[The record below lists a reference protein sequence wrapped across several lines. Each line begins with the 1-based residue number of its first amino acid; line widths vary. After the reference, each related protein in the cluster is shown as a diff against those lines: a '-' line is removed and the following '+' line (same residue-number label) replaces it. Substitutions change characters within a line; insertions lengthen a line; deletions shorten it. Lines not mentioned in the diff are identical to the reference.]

1 MHRIEE
7 EPVTLANET
16 PTTQK
21 PSRTAKEQAEIALK
35 AAAEGRWKDAS
46 EANAAILAL
55 GDAIKVEERVEA
67 QNRLAKCLWELGDLA
82 GSKKE
87 YQTTLAL
94 DPLNRIAERNL
105 ERLKGLI
112 KQVGKKTSASS
123 EGATTPAGIFIQEAG
138 TTGFAAL
145 THVADAGTLAQVN
158 PGDAV
163 ELIVLGN
170 RLIAK
175 ANGVEIGRVEP
186 RIAARLVKLI
196 GDGNTYTSGI
206 TSISGGD
213 IRIIIREEHV
223 SAGNVGK
230 VSFPTATRT
239 SDERPYTKGSFF
251 REDEG
256 FSDDD
261 EESYEEETPIVERPS
276 VEPPEKTSDDA
287 FLPESEEAGSNDE

>member
-1 MHRIEE
+1 M
-7 EPVTLANET
+7 TLANES
-16 PTTQK
+16 PTQK
-21 PSRTAKEQAEIALK
+21 PGRAARDHADVALK
-35 AAAEGRWKDAS
+35 AAAEGRWQEAADANR
-46 EANAAILAL
+46 AVLAFAAE
-55 GDAIKVEERVEA
+55 IKVEERIEA

-87 YQTTLAL
+87 YQVTLTL

-112 KQVGKKTSASS
+112 KQVGKKTTPSS

-138 TTGFAAL
+138 TTGFAHL
-145 THVADAGTLAQVN
+145 TNVADVATLAQVN

-163 ELIVLGN
+163 ELITLSN

-186 RIAARLVKLI
+186 RIAARLLKLI
-196 GDGNTYTSGI
+196 ADGNVYSAGI

-213 IRIIIREEHV
+213 IRIIIREESV
-223 SAGNVGK
+223 SAKNLGK

-239 SDERPYTKGSFF
+239 NDERPYTKGSFF

-261 EESYEEETPIVERPS
+261 DDDTYEDDAPVADRITA
-276 VEPPEKTSDDA
+276 EPPEKTADDA
-287 FLPESEEAGSNDE
+287 FLPESEEAGTSEE

>member
-1 MHRIEE
+1 
-7 EPVTLANET
+7 VTLVNES
-16 PTTQK
+16 PTQK
-21 PSRTAKEQAEIALK
+21 PGRAARDHADVALK
-35 AAAEGRWKDAS
+35 AAAEGRWQEAADANR
-46 EANAAILAL
+46 AVLAFAAE
-55 GDAIKVEERVEA
+55 IKVEERIEA

-87 YQTTLAL
+87 YQVTLTL

-112 KQVGKKTSASS
+112 KQVGKKTTPSS

-138 TTGFAAL
+138 TTGFAHL
-145 THVADAGTLAQVN
+145 TNVADVATLAQVN

-163 ELIVLGN
+163 ELLTLSN

-186 RIAARLVKLI
+186 RIAARLLKLI
-196 GDGNTYTSGI
+196 ADGNVYSAGI

-213 IRIIIREEHV
+213 IRIIIREESV
-223 SAGNVGK
+223 SAKNLGK

-239 SDERPYTKGSFF
+239 NDERPYTKGSFF

-261 EESYEEETPIVERPS
+261 DDDTYEDDAPVADRVTA
-276 VEPPEKTSDDA
+276 EPPEKTADDA
-287 FLPESEEAGSNDE
+287 FLPESEEAGSSEE

>member
-1 MHRIEE
+1 MKEE
-7 EPVTLANET
+7 NVTLANES
-16 PTTQK
+16 PTQK
-21 PSRTAKEQAEIALK
+21 PGRAARDHADVALK
-35 AAAEGRWKDAS
+35 AAAEGRWQEAADANR
-46 EANAAILAL
+46 AVLAFAAE
-55 GDAIKVEERVEA
+55 IKVEERIEA

-87 YQTTLAL
+87 YQVTLTL

-112 KQVGKKTSASS
+112 KQVGKKTTPSS

-138 TTGFAAL
+138 TTGFAHL
-145 THVADAGTLAQVN
+145 TNVADVATLAQVN

-163 ELIVLGN
+163 ELLTLSN
-170 RLIAK
+170 RLVAK

-186 RIAARLVKLI
+186 RIAARLLKLI
-196 GDGNTYTSGI
+196 ADGNVYSAGI

-213 IRIIIREEHV
+213 IRIIIREESV
-223 SAGNVGK
+223 SAKNLGK

-239 SDERPYTKGSFF
+239 NDERPYTKGSFF

-261 EESYEEETPIVERPS
+261 DDDTHEDETPVADR
-276 VEPPEKTSDDA
+276 VTAEPPEKTADDA
-287 FLPESEEAGSNDE
+287 FLPESEEAGTSEE

>member
-1 MHRIEE
+1 
-7 EPVTLANET
+7 VTLANES
-16 PTTQK
+16 PTQK
-21 PSRTAKEQAEIALK
+21 PGRAARDHADVALK
-35 AAAEGRWKDAS
+35 AAAEGRWQEAADANR
-46 EANAAILAL
+46 AVLAFAAE
-55 GDAIKVEERVEA
+55 IKVEERIEA

-87 YQTTLAL
+87 YQVTLTL

-112 KQVGKKTSASS
+112 KQVGKKTTPSS

-138 TTGFAAL
+138 TTGFAHL
-145 THVADAGTLAQVN
+145 TNVADVATLAQVN

-163 ELIVLGN
+163 ELLTLSN

-186 RIAARLVKLI
+186 RIAARLLKLI
-196 GDGNTYTSGI
+196 ADGNAYSAGI

-213 IRIIIREEHV
+213 IRIIIREESV
-223 SAGNVGK
+223 SAKNIGK

-239 SDERPYTKGSFF
+239 NDERPYTKGSFF

-261 EESYEEETPIVERPS
+261 DDDTYEDDAPVADRVTA
-276 VEPPEKTSDDA
+276 EPPEKTADDA
-287 FLPESEEAGSNDE
+287 FLPESEEVGTSEE

>member
-1 MHRIEE
+1 M
-7 EPVTLANET
+7 TLVNES
-16 PTTQK
+16 PTQK
-21 PSRTAKEQAEIALK
+21 PGRAARDHADVALK
-35 AAAEGRWKDAS
+35 AAAEGRWQEAADANR
-46 EANAAILAL
+46 AVLAFAAE
-55 GDAIKVEERVEA
+55 IKVEERIEA

-87 YQTTLAL
+87 YQVTLTL

-112 KQVGKKTSASS
+112 KQVGKKTTPSS

-138 TTGFAAL
+138 TTGFAHL
-145 THVADAGTLAQVN
+145 TNVADVATLAQVN

-163 ELIVLGN
+163 ELLTLSN

-186 RIAARLVKLI
+186 RIAARLLKLI
-196 GDGNTYTSGI
+196 ADGNVYSAGI

-213 IRIIIREEHV
+213 IRIIIREESV
-223 SAGNVGK
+223 SAKNLGK

-239 SDERPYTKGSFF
+239 NDERPYTKGSFF

-261 EESYEEETPIVERPS
+261 DDDTYEDDAPVVDRVTA
-276 VEPPEKTSDDA
+276 EPPEKTADDA
-287 FLPESEEAGSNDE
+287 FLPESEEAGSSEE

>member
-1 MHRIEE
+1 M
-7 EPVTLANET
+7 TLANES
-16 PTTQK
+16 PTQK
-21 PSRTAKEQAEIALK
+21 PGRAARDHADVALK
-35 AAAEGRWKDAS
+35 AAAEGRWQEAADANR
-46 EANAAILAL
+46 AVLAFAAE
-55 GDAIKVEERVEA
+55 IKVEERIEA

-87 YQTTLAL
+87 YQVTLTL

-112 KQVGKKTSASS
+112 KQVGKKTTPSS

-138 TTGFAAL
+138 TTGFAHL
-145 THVADAGTLAQVN
+145 TNVADVATLAQVN

-163 ELIVLGN
+163 ELLTLSN

-175 ANGVEIGRVEP
+175 ANGIEIGRVEP
-186 RIAARLVKLI
+186 RIAARLLKLI
-196 GDGNTYTSGI
+196 ADGNVYSAGI

-213 IRIIIREEHV
+213 IRIIIREESV
-223 SAGNVGK
+223 SAKNLGK

-239 SDERPYTKGSFF
+239 NDERPYTKGSFF

-261 EESYEEETPIVERPS
+261 DDDTYEDETPVADR
-276 VEPPEKTSDDA
+276 VTAEPPEKTADDA
-287 FLPESEEAGSNDE
+287 FLPESEEAGTSEE

>member
-1 MHRIEE
+1 M
-7 EPVTLANET
+7 TLVNES
-16 PTTQK
+16 PTQK
-21 PSRTAKEQAEIALK
+21 PGRAARDHADVALK
-35 AAAEGRWKDAS
+35 AAAEGRWQEAADANR
-46 EANAAILAL
+46 AVLAFAAE
-55 GDAIKVEERVEA
+55 IKVEERIEA

-87 YQTTLAL
+87 YQVTLTL

-112 KQVGKKTSASS
+112 KQVGKKTTPSS

-138 TTGFAAL
+138 TTGFAHL
-145 THVADAGTLAQVN
+145 TNVADVATLAQVN

-163 ELIVLGN
+163 ELLTLSN

-186 RIAARLVKLI
+186 RIAARLLKLI
-196 GDGNTYTSGI
+196 ADGNVYSAGI

-213 IRIIIREEHV
+213 IRIIIREESV
-223 SAGNVGK
+223 SAKNLGK

-239 SDERPYTKGSFF
+239 NDERPYTKGSFF

-261 EESYEEETPIVERPS
+261 DDDTYEDDAPVADRVTA
-276 VEPPEKTSDDA
+276 EPPEKTADDA
-287 FLPESEEAGSNDE
+287 FLPESEEVGTSEE

>member
-1 MHRIEE
+1 MKEE
-7 EPVTLANET
+7 NVTLANES
-16 PTTQK
+16 PTQK
-21 PSRTAKEQAEIALK
+21 PGRAARDHADVALK
-35 AAAEGRWKDAS
+35 AAAEGRWQEAADANR
-46 EANAAILAL
+46 AVLAFAAE
-55 GDAIKVEERVEA
+55 IKVEERIEA

-87 YQTTLAL
+87 YQVTLTL

-112 KQVGKKTSASS
+112 KQVGKKTTPSS

-138 TTGFAAL
+138 TTGFAHL
-145 THVADAGTLAQVN
+145 TNVADVATLAQVN

-163 ELIVLGN
+163 ELLTLSN

-175 ANGVEIGRVEP
+175 ANGIEIGRVEP
-186 RIAARLVKLI
+186 RIAARLLKLI
-196 GDGNTYTSGI
+196 ADGNIYSAGI

-213 IRIIIREEHV
+213 IRIIIREESV
-223 SAGNVGK
+223 SAKNLGK

-239 SDERPYTKGSFF
+239 NDERPYTKGSFF

-261 EESYEEETPIVERPS
+261 DDDTYEDDAPVADRVTA
-276 VEPPEKTSDDA
+276 EPPEKTADDA
-287 FLPESEEAGSNDE
+287 FLPESEEAGSSEE

>member
-1 MHRIEE
+1 MKEE
-7 EPVTLANET
+7 NVTLANES
-16 PTTQK
+16 PTQK
-21 PSRTAKEQAEIALK
+21 PGRAARDHADVALK
-35 AAAEGRWKDAS
+35 AAAEGRWQEAADANR
-46 EANAAILAL
+46 AVLAFAAE
-55 GDAIKVEERVEA
+55 IKVEERIEA

-87 YQTTLAL
+87 YQVTLTL

-112 KQVGKKTSASS
+112 KQVGKKTTPSS

-138 TTGFAAL
+138 TTGFAHL
-145 THVADAGTLAQVN
+145 TNVADVATLAQVN

-163 ELIVLGN
+163 GLLTLSN

-186 RIAARLVKLI
+186 RIAARLLKLI
-196 GDGNTYTSGI
+196 ADGNVYSAGI

-213 IRIIIREEHV
+213 IRIIIREESV
-223 SAGNVGK
+223 SAKNLGK

-239 SDERPYTKGSFF
+239 NDERPYTKGSFF

-261 EESYEEETPIVERPS
+261 DDDTYEEDAPVADRVTA
-276 VEPPEKTSDDA
+276 EPPEKTADDA
-287 FLPESEEAGSNDE
+287 FLPESEEAGTSEE

>member
-1 MHRIEE
+1 M
-7 EPVTLANET
+7 TLANES
-16 PTTQK
+16 PTQK
-21 PSRTAKEQAEIALK
+21 PGRAAREHADVALK
-35 AAAEGRWKDAS
+35 AAAGGRWQEAADANR
-46 EANAAILAL
+46 AVLAFAAE
-55 GDAIKVEERVEA
+55 IKVEERIEA

-87 YQTTLAL
+87 YQVTLTL

-112 KQVGKKTSASS
+112 KQVGKKTTPSS

-138 TTGFAAL
+138 TTGFAHL
-145 THVADAGTLAQVN
+145 TNVADVATLAQVN
-158 PGDAV
+158 PGDLV
-163 ELIVLGN
+163 ELLTLGN

-175 ANGVEIGRVEP
+175 ANGIEIGRVEP
-186 RIAARLVKLI
+186 RIAARLLKLI
-196 GDGNTYTSGI
+196 ADGNIYSAGI

-213 IRIIIREEHV
+213 IRIIIREESV
-223 SAGNVGK
+223 SAKNVGK

-239 SDERPYTKGSFF
+239 NDERPYTKGSFF

-261 EESYEEETPIVERPS
+261 DDENYEEETPVADR
-276 VEPPEKTSDDA
+276 VTAEPPEKTADDA
-287 FLPESEEAGSNDE
+287 FLPESEEAGTEE

>member
-1 MHRIEE
+1 M
-7 EPVTLANET
+7 TLVNES
-16 PTTQK
+16 PTQK
-21 PSRTAKEQAEIALK
+21 PGRAARDHADVALK
-35 AAAEGRWKDAS
+35 AAAEGRWQEAADANR
-46 EANAAILAL
+46 AVLAFAAE
-55 GDAIKVEERVEA
+55 IKVEERIEA

-87 YQTTLAL
+87 YQVTLTL

-112 KQVGKKTSASS
+112 KQVGKKTTPSS

-138 TTGFAAL
+138 TTGFAHL
-145 THVADAGTLAQVN
+145 TNVADVATLAQVN

-163 ELIVLGN
+163 ELLTLSN

-186 RIAARLVKLI
+186 RIAARLLKLI
-196 GDGNTYTSGI
+196 ADGNVYSAGI

-213 IRIIIREEHV
+213 IRIIIREESV
-223 SAGNVGK
+223 SAKNLGK

-239 SDERPYTKGSFF
+239 NDERPYTKGSFF

-261 EESYEEETPIVERPS
+261 DDDTYEDETPVADR
-276 VEPPEKTSDDA
+276 VTAEPPEKTADDA
-287 FLPESEEAGSNDE
+287 FLPESEEAGTSEE

>member
-1 MHRIEE
+1 MKEE
-7 EPVTLANET
+7 NVTLANES
-16 PTTQK
+16 PTQK
-21 PSRTAKEQAEIALK
+21 PGRAARDHADVALK
-35 AAAEGRWKDAS
+35 AAAEGRWQEAADANR
-46 EANAAILAL
+46 AVLAFAAE
-55 GDAIKVEERVEA
+55 IKVEERIEA

-82 GSKKE
+82 SSKKE
-87 YQTTLAL
+87 YQVTLTL

-112 KQVGKKTSASS
+112 KQVGKKTTPSS

-138 TTGFAAL
+138 TTGFAHL
-145 THVADAGTLAQVN
+145 TNVADVATLAQVN

-163 ELIVLGN
+163 ELLTLSN

-186 RIAARLVKLI
+186 RIAARLLKLI
-196 GDGNTYTSGI
+196 ADGNAYSAGI

-213 IRIIIREEHV
+213 IRIIIREESV
-223 SAGNVGK
+223 SAKNLGK

-239 SDERPYTKGSFF
+239 NDERPYTKGSFF

-261 EESYEEETPIVERPS
+261 DDDSYEEDAPVADRVTA
-276 VEPPEKTSDDA
+276 EPPEKTADDA
-287 FLPESEEAGSNDE
+287 FLPESEEAGTSEE

>member
-1 MHRIEE
+1 MKEE
-7 EPVTLANET
+7 NVTLTNES
-16 PTTQK
+16 PTQK
-21 PSRTAKEQAEIALK
+21 PGRAARDHADVALK
-35 AAAEGRWKDAS
+35 AAAEGRWQEAADANR
-46 EANAAILAL
+46 AVLAFAAE
-55 GDAIKVEERVEA
+55 IKVEERIEA

-87 YQTTLAL
+87 YQVTLTL

-112 KQVGKKTSASS
+112 KQVGKKTTPSS

-138 TTGFAAL
+138 TTGFAHL
-145 THVADAGTLAQVN
+145 TNVADVATLAQVN

-163 ELIVLGN
+163 ELLTLSN

-175 ANGVEIGRVEP
+175 ANGIEIGRVEP
-186 RIAARLVKLI
+186 RIAARLLKLI
-196 GDGNTYTSGI
+196 ADGNIYSAGI

-213 IRIIIREEHV
+213 IRIIIREESV
-223 SAGNVGK
+223 SAKNLGK

-239 SDERPYTKGSFF
+239 NDERPYTKGSFF

-261 EESYEEETPIVERPS
+261 DDDTYEDETPVADR
-276 VEPPEKTSDDA
+276 VTAEPPEKTADDA
-287 FLPESEEAGSNDE
+287 FLPESEEAGSSEE

>member
-1 MHRIEE
+1 MKEE
-7 EPVTLANET
+7 NVTLANES
-16 PTTQK
+16 PTQK
-21 PSRTAKEQAEIALK
+21 PGRAARDHADVALK
-35 AAAEGRWKDAS
+35 AAAEGRWQEAADANR
-46 EANAAILAL
+46 AVLAFAAE
-55 GDAIKVEERVEA
+55 IKVEERIEA

-82 GSKKE
+82 ASKKE
-87 YQTTLAL
+87 YQVTLTL

-112 KQVGKKTSASS
+112 KQVGKKTTPSS

-138 TTGFAAL
+138 TTGFAHL
-145 THVADAGTLAQVN
+145 TNVADVATLAQVN

-163 ELIVLGN
+163 ELLTLSN

-175 ANGVEIGRVEP
+175 ANGIEIGRVEP
-186 RIAARLVKLI
+186 RIAARLLKLI
-196 GDGNTYTSGI
+196 ADGNVYSAGI

-213 IRIIIREEHV
+213 IRIIIREESV
-223 SAGNVGK
+223 SAKNLGK

-239 SDERPYTKGSFF
+239 NDERPYTKGSFF

-261 EESYEEETPIVERPS
+261 DDDTYEEDAPVADRVTA
-276 VEPPEKTSDDA
+276 EPPEKTADDA
-287 FLPESEEAGSNDE
+287 FLPESEEAGTSEE

>member
-1 MHRIEE
+1 MKEE
-7 EPVTLANET
+7 NVTLANESPTQT
-16 PTTQK
+16 PG
-21 PSRTAKEQAEIALK
+21 RAARDHADVALK
-35 AAAEGRWKDAS
+35 AAAEGRWQEAADANR
-46 EANAAILAL
+46 AVLAFAAE
-55 GDAIKVEERVEA
+55 IKVEERIEA

-87 YQTTLAL
+87 YQVTLTL

-112 KQVGKKTSASS
+112 KQVGKKTTPSS

-138 TTGFAAL
+138 TTGFAHL
-145 THVADAGTLAQVN
+145 TNVADVATLAQVN

-163 ELIVLGN
+163 ELLTLSN

-175 ANGVEIGRVEP
+175 ANGIEIGRVEP
-186 RIAARLVKLI
+186 RIAARLLKLI
-196 GDGNTYTSGI
+196 ADGNVYSAGI

-213 IRIIIREEHV
+213 IRIIIREESV
-223 SAGNVGK
+223 SAKNIGK

-239 SDERPYTKGSFF
+239 NDERPYTKGSFF

-256 FSDDD
+256 FSEDDD
-261 EESYEEETPIVERPS
+261 DDTYEDETPVADR
-276 VEPPEKTSDDA
+276 VTAEPPEKTADDA
-287 FLPESEEAGSNDE
+287 FLPESEEAGTSEE

>member
-1 MHRIEE
+1 M
-7 EPVTLANET
+7 TLANES
-16 PTTQK
+16 PTQK
-21 PSRTAKEQAEIALK
+21 PGRAARDHADVALK
-35 AAAEGRWKDAS
+35 AAAEGRWQEAADANRS
-46 EANAAILAL
+46 VLAFAAE
-55 GDAIKVEERVEA
+55 IKVEERIEA

-87 YQTTLAL
+87 YQVTLTL

-112 KQVGKKTSASS
+112 KQVGKKTTPSS

-138 TTGFAAL
+138 TTGFAHL
-145 THVADAGTLAQVN
+145 TNVADVATLAQVN

-163 ELIVLGN
+163 ELLTLSN

-175 ANGVEIGRVEP
+175 ANGIEIGRVEP
-186 RIAARLVKLI
+186 RIAARLLKLI
-196 GDGNTYTSGI
+196 ADGNVYSAGI

-213 IRIIIREEHV
+213 IRIIIREESV
-223 SAGNVGK
+223 SAKNLGK

-239 SDERPYTKGSFF
+239 NDERPYTKGSFF

-261 EESYEEETPIVERPS
+261 DDDTYEDETPVADR
-276 VEPPEKTSDDA
+276 VTAEPPEKTADDA
-287 FLPESEEAGSNDE
+287 FLPESEEAGSSEE

>member
-1 MHRIEE
+1 M
-7 EPVTLANET
+7 TLANES
-16 PTTQK
+16 PTQK
-21 PSRTAKEQAEIALK
+21 PGRAARDHADVALK
-35 AAAEGRWKDAS
+35 AAAEGRWQEAADANR
-46 EANAAILAL
+46 AVLAFAAE
-55 GDAIKVEERVEA
+55 IKVEERIEA

-87 YQTTLAL
+87 YQVTLTL

-112 KQVGKKTSASS
+112 KQVGKKTTPSS

-138 TTGFAAL
+138 TTGFAHL
-145 THVADAGTLAQVN
+145 TNVADVATLAQVN

-163 ELIVLGN
+163 ELLTLSN

-186 RIAARLVKLI
+186 RIAARLLKLI
-196 GDGNTYTSGI
+196 ADGNVYSAGI

-213 IRIIIREEHV
+213 IRIIIREESV
-223 SAGNVGK
+223 SAKNLGK

-239 SDERPYTKGSFF
+239 NDERPYTKGSFF

-261 EESYEEETPIVERPS
+261 DDDTYEDDAPVADRVTA
-276 VEPPEKTSDDA
+276 EPPEKTADDA
-287 FLPESEEAGSNDE
+287 FLPESEEAGSSEE

>member
-1 MHRIEE
+1 MKEE
-7 EPVTLANET
+7 NVTLANES
-16 PTTQK
+16 PTQK
-21 PSRTAKEQAEIALK
+21 PGRAARDHADVALK
-35 AAAEGRWKDAS
+35 AAAEGRWQ
-46 EANAAILAL
+46 EAADENRAVLAFAAE
-55 GDAIKVEERVEA
+55 IKVEERIEA

-87 YQTTLAL
+87 YQVTLTL

-112 KQVGKKTSASS
+112 KQVGKKTTPSS

-138 TTGFAAL
+138 TTGFAHL
-145 THVADAGTLAQVN
+145 TNVADVATLAQVN

-163 ELIVLGN
+163 ELLTLSN

-175 ANGVEIGRVEP
+175 ANGIEIGRVEP
-186 RIAARLVKLI
+186 RIAARLLKLI
-196 GDGNTYTSGI
+196 ADGNVYSAGI

-213 IRIIIREEHV
+213 IRIIIREESV
-223 SAGNVGK
+223 SAKNLGK

-239 SDERPYTKGSFF
+239 NDERPYTKGSFF

-261 EESYEEETPIVERPS
+261 DDDTYEDETPVADR
-276 VEPPEKTSDDA
+276 VTAEPPEKTADDA
-287 FLPESEEAGSNDE
+287 FLPESEEAGSSEE

>member
-1 MHRIEE
+1 M
-7 EPVTLANET
+7 TLVNES
-16 PTTQK
+16 PTQK
-21 PSRTAKEQAEIALK
+21 PGRAARDHADVALK
-35 AAAEGRWKDAS
+35 AAAEGRWQEAADANR
-46 EANAAILAL
+46 AVLAFAAE
-55 GDAIKVEERVEA
+55 IKVEERIEA

-87 YQTTLAL
+87 YQVTLTL

-112 KQVGKKTSASS
+112 KQVGKKTTPSS

-138 TTGFAAL
+138 TTGFAHL
-145 THVADAGTLAQVN
+145 TNVADVATLAQVN

-163 ELIVLGN
+163 ELLTLSN

-175 ANGVEIGRVEP
+175 ANGIEIGRVEP
-186 RIAARLVKLI
+186 RIAARLLKLI
-196 GDGNTYTSGI
+196 ADGNVYSAGI

-213 IRIIIREEHV
+213 IRIIIREESV
-223 SAGNVGK
+223 SAKNLGK

-239 SDERPYTKGSFF
+239 NDERPYTKGSFF

-261 EESYEEETPIVERPS
+261 DDDTYEEDAPVADRVTA
-276 VEPPEKTSDDA
+276 EPPEKTADDA
-287 FLPESEEAGSNDE
+287 FLPESEEAGSSEE

>member
-1 MHRIEE
+1 MKEE
-7 EPVTLANET
+7 NVTLANES
-16 PTTQK
+16 PTQK
-21 PSRTAKEQAEIALK
+21 PGRAARDHADVALK
-35 AAAEGRWKDAS
+35 AAAEGRWQEAADANR
-46 EANAAILAL
+46 AVLAFAAE
-55 GDAIKVEERVEA
+55 IKVEERIEA

-87 YQTTLAL
+87 YQVTLTL

-112 KQVGKKTSASS
+112 KQVGKKITPSS
-123 EGATTPAGIFIQEAG
+123 DGATTPAGIFIQEAG
-138 TTGFAAL
+138 TTGFAHL
-145 THVADAGTLAQVN
+145 TNVADVATLAQVN

-163 ELIVLGN
+163 ELLTLSN

-186 RIAARLVKLI
+186 RIAARLLKLI
-196 GDGNTYTSGI
+196 ADGNVYSAGI

-213 IRIIIREEHV
+213 IRIIIREESV
-223 SAGNVGK
+223 SAKNLGK

-239 SDERPYTKGSFF
+239 NDERPYTKGSFF

-261 EESYEEETPIVERPS
+261 DDDTYEDDAPVADRVTA
-276 VEPPEKTSDDA
+276 EPPEKTADDA
-287 FLPESEEAGSNDE
+287 FLPESEEAGTSEE

>member
-1 MHRIEE
+1 MKEE
-7 EPVTLANET
+7 NVTLANES
-16 PTTQK
+16 PTQK
-21 PSRTAKEQAEIALK
+21 PGRAARDHADVALK
-35 AAAEGRWKDAS
+35 AAAEGRWQEAADANR
-46 EANAAILAL
+46 AVLAFAAE
-55 GDAIKVEERVEA
+55 IKVEERIEA

-87 YQTTLAL
+87 YQVTLTL

-112 KQVGKKTSASS
+112 KQVGKKTTPSS

-138 TTGFAAL
+138 TTGFAHL
-145 THVADAGTLAQVN
+145 TNVADVATLAQVN

-163 ELIVLGN
+163 ELLTLSN

-175 ANGVEIGRVEP
+175 ANGIEIGRVEP
-186 RIAARLVKLI
+186 RIAARLLKLI
-196 GDGNTYTSGI
+196 ADGNVYSAGI

-213 IRIIIREEHV
+213 IRIIIREESV
-223 SAGNVGK
+223 SAKNLGK

-239 SDERPYTKGSFF
+239 NDERPYTKGSFF

-261 EESYEEETPIVERPS
+261 DDDTYEEDAPVADRVTA
-276 VEPPEKTSDDA
+276 EPPEKTADDA
-287 FLPESEEAGSNDE
+287 FLPESEEAGSSEE

>member
-1 MHRIEE
+1 M
-7 EPVTLANET
+7 TLANES
-16 PTTQK
+16 PTQK
-21 PSRTAKEQAEIALK
+21 PGRAARDHADVALK
-35 AAAEGRWKDAS
+35 AAAEGRWQEAADANH
-46 EANAAILAL
+46 AVLAFAAE
-55 GDAIKVEERVEA
+55 IKVEERIEA

-87 YQTTLAL
+87 YQVTLTL

-112 KQVGKKTSASS
+112 KQVGKKTTPSS

-138 TTGFAAL
+138 TTGFAHL
-145 THVADAGTLAQVN
+145 TNVADVATLAQVN

-163 ELIVLGN
+163 ELLTLSN

-175 ANGVEIGRVEP
+175 ANGIEIGRVEP
-186 RIAARLVKLI
+186 RIAARLLKLI
-196 GDGNTYTSGI
+196 ADGNIYSAGI

-213 IRIIIREEHV
+213 IRIIIREESV
-223 SAGNVGK
+223 SAKNLGK

-239 SDERPYTKGSFF
+239 NDERPYTKGSFF

-261 EESYEEETPIVERPS
+261 DDDTYEDDAPVADRVTA
-276 VEPPEKTSDDA
+276 EPPEKTADDA
-287 FLPESEEAGSNDE
+287 FLPESEEAGSSEE

>member
-1 MHRIEE
+1 MKEE
-7 EPVTLANET
+7 NVTLVNES
-16 PTTQK
+16 PTQK
-21 PSRTAKEQAEIALK
+21 PGRAARDHADVALK
-35 AAAEGRWKDAS
+35 AAAEGRWQEAADANR
-46 EANAAILAL
+46 AVLAFAAE
-55 GDAIKVEERVEA
+55 IKVEERIEA

-87 YQTTLAL
+87 YQVTLTL

-112 KQVGKKTSASS
+112 KQVGKKTTPSS

-138 TTGFAAL
+138 TTGFAHL
-145 THVADAGTLAQVN
+145 TNVADVATLAQVN

-163 ELIVLGN
+163 ELLTLSN

-186 RIAARLVKLI
+186 RIAARLLKLI
-196 GDGNTYTSGI
+196 ADGNVYSAGI

-213 IRIIIREEHV
+213 IRIIIREESV
-223 SAGNVGK
+223 SAKNLGK

-239 SDERPYTKGSFF
+239 NDERPYTKGSFF

-261 EESYEEETPIVERPS
+261 DDDTYEDEAPVADRVTA
-276 VEPPEKTSDDA
+276 EPPEKTADDA
-287 FLPESEEAGSNDE
+287 FLPESEEAGSSEE

>member
-1 MHRIEE
+1 M
-7 EPVTLANET
+7 TLANES
-16 PTTQK
+16 PTQK
-21 PSRTAKEQAEIALK
+21 PGRAARDHADVALK
-35 AAAEGRWKDAS
+35 AAAEGRWQEAADANR
-46 EANAAILAL
+46 AVLAFAAE
-55 GDAIKVEERVEA
+55 IKVEERIEA

-87 YQTTLAL
+87 YQVTLTL

-112 KQVGKKTSASS
+112 KQVGKKTTPSS

-138 TTGFAAL
+138 TTGFAHL
-145 THVADAGTLAQVN
+145 TNVADVATLAQVN

-163 ELIVLGN
+163 ELLTLSN

-186 RIAARLVKLI
+186 RIAARLLKLI
-196 GDGNTYTSGI
+196 ADGNVYSAGI

-213 IRIIIREEHV
+213 IRIIIREESV
-223 SAGNVGK
+223 SAKNLGK

-239 SDERPYTKGSFF
+239 NDERPYTKGSFF

-261 EESYEEETPIVERPS
+261 DDDTYEDETPVADR
-276 VEPPEKTSDDA
+276 VTAEPPEKTADDA
-287 FLPESEEAGSNDE
+287 FLPESEEAGTSEE

>member
-1 MHRIEE
+1 M
-7 EPVTLANET
+7 TLANES
-16 PTTQK
+16 PTQK
-21 PSRTAKEQAEIALK
+21 PERAARDHAEVALK
-35 AAAEGRWKDAS
+35 AAAQGQWREAADANR
-46 EANAAILAL
+46 AVLAFA
-55 GDAIKVEERVEA
+55 DEIKVEERIEA

-87 YQTTLAL
+87 YQVTLTL

-112 KQVGKKTSASS
+112 KQVGKKTTPST

-138 TTGFAAL
+138 TTGFAHL
-145 THVADAGTLAQVN
+145 TNVADVATLAQVN

-163 ELIVLGN
+163 ELLTLGN
-170 RLIAK
+170 RLTAK
-175 ANGVEIGRVEP
+175 ANGIEIGRVEP
-186 RIAARLVKLI
+186 RIAARLLKLI
-196 GDGNTYTSGI
+196 SDGNVYSAGI

-213 IRIIIREEHV
+213 IRIIIREESV
-223 SAGNVGK
+223 SAKNVGK

-239 SDERPYTKGSFF
+239 NDERPYTKGSFF

-261 EESYEEETPIVERPS
+261 DDDTYEDETPVADR
-276 VEPPEKTSDDA
+276 VTAEPPEKTADDA
-287 FLPESEEAGSNDE
+287 FLPESEEAGSTEE

>member
-1 MHRIEE
+1 MKEE
-7 EPVTLANET
+7 NVTLANES
-16 PTTQK
+16 PTQK
-21 PSRTAKEQAEIALK
+21 PGRAARDHADVALK
-35 AAAEGRWKDAS
+35 AAAEGRWQEAADANR
-46 EANAAILAL
+46 AVLAFAAE
-55 GDAIKVEERVEA
+55 IKVEERIEA

-87 YQTTLAL
+87 YQVTLTL

-112 KQVGKKTSASS
+112 KQVGKKTTPSS

-138 TTGFAAL
+138 TTGFAHL
-145 THVADAGTLAQVN
+145 TNVADVATLAQVN

-163 ELIVLGN
+163 ELLTLSN

-186 RIAARLVKLI
+186 RIAARLLKLI
-196 GDGNTYTSGI
+196 ADGNVYSAGI

-213 IRIIIREEHV
+213 IRIIIREESV
-223 SAGNVGK
+223 SAKNVGK

-239 SDERPYTKGSFF
+239 NDERPYTKGSFF

-261 EESYEEETPIVERPS
+261 DDDTYEDDAPVADRVTA
-276 VEPPEKTSDDA
+276 EPPEKTADDA
-287 FLPESEEAGSNDE
+287 FLPESEEAGTSEE

>member
-1 MHRIEE
+1 MKEE
-7 EPVTLANET
+7 NVTLANES
-16 PTTQK
+16 PTQK
-21 PSRTAKEQAEIALK
+21 PGRAARDHADVALK
-35 AAAEGRWKDAS
+35 AAAEGRWQEAADANR
-46 EANAAILAL
+46 AVLAFAAE
-55 GDAIKVEERVEA
+55 IKVEERIEA

-87 YQTTLAL
+87 YQVTLTL

-112 KQVGKKTSASS
+112 KQVGKKTTPSS

-138 TTGFAAL
+138 TTGFAHL
-145 THVADAGTLAQVN
+145 TNVADVATLAQVN

-163 ELIVLGN
+163 ELLTLSN

-186 RIAARLVKLI
+186 RIAARLLKLI
-196 GDGNTYTSGI
+196 ADGNVYSAGI

-213 IRIIIREEHV
+213 IRIIIREESV
-223 SAGNVGK
+223 SAKNIGK

-239 SDERPYTKGSFF
+239 NDERPYTKGSFF

-261 EESYEEETPIVERPS
+261 DDDTYEEDAPVADRVTA
-276 VEPPEKTSDDA
+276 EPPEKTADDA
-287 FLPESEEAGSNDE
+287 FLPESEEAGTSEE

>member
-1 MHRIEE
+1 M
-7 EPVTLANET
+7 TLTNES
-16 PTTQK
+16 PTQK
-21 PSRTAKEQAEIALK
+21 PGRAARDHADVALK
-35 AAAEGRWKDAS
+35 AAAEGRWQEAADANR
-46 EANAAILAL
+46 AVLAFAAE
-55 GDAIKVEERVEA
+55 IKVEERIEA

-87 YQTTLAL
+87 YQVTLTL

-112 KQVGKKTSASS
+112 KQVGKKTTPSS

-138 TTGFAAL
+138 TTGFAHL
-145 THVADAGTLAQVN
+145 TNVADVATLAQVN

-163 ELIVLGN
+163 ELLTLSN

-186 RIAARLVKLI
+186 RIAARLLKLI
-196 GDGNTYTSGI
+196 ADGNVYSAGI

-213 IRIIIREEHV
+213 IRIIIREESV
-223 SAGNVGK
+223 SAKNLGK

-239 SDERPYTKGSFF
+239 NDERPYTKGSFF

-261 EESYEEETPIVERPS
+261 DDDSYEEDAPVADRVTA
-276 VEPPEKTSDDA
+276 EPPEKTADDA
-287 FLPESEEAGSNDE
+287 FLPESEEAGTSEE

>member
-1 MHRIEE
+1 M
-7 EPVTLANET
+7 TLANENPT
-16 PTTQK
+16 PK
-21 PSRTAKEQAEIALK
+21 PVRAARDHADVALK
-35 AAAEGRWKDAS
+35 AAAEGRWQEAADANR
-46 EANAAILAL
+46 AVLAFAAE
-55 GDAIKVEERVEA
+55 IKVEERIEA

-87 YQTTLAL
+87 YQATLTL

-112 KQVGKKTSASS
+112 KQVGKKTTASS

-138 TTGFAAL
+138 TTGFAHL
-145 THVADAGTLAQVN
+145 TNVADVATLAQVN

-163 ELIVLGN
+163 ELLTLGN

-186 RIAARLVKLI
+186 RIAARLLKLI
-196 GDGNTYTSGI
+196 ADGNVYSAGI

-213 IRIIIREEHV
+213 IRLIIREERV
-223 SAGNVGK
+223 STRNLGK

-256 FSDDD
+256 FGDDDDD
-261 EESYEEETPIVERPS
+261 ETYEEETPVADR
-276 VEPPEKTSDDA
+276 VAAEPPEKTADDA
-287 FLPESEEAGSNDE
+287 FLPESEEAGSSEE